1 MMKISKLAYEKLEN
15 MAVGCKTEEI
25 CGLLAGNGQEITD
38 VYILENVRHSSYVFE
53 MNPLEQFEVI
63 HNIRDKGLSLVGIFH
78 SHIDTM
84 PVPSETD
91 IRLAYDD
98 SMLYVIIS
106 AADGTIRAYRIKDN
120 MYLEVELIKE

>member
-1 MMKISKLAYEKLEN
+1 MKISKLAYEKLKKT
-15 MAVGCKTEEI
+15 AVECKTEEI
-25 CGLLAGNGQEITD
+25 CGLLAGNGKEITD
-38 VYILENVRHSSYVFE
+38 VYVLENVRHSAHVFE
-53 MNPLEQFEVI
+53 MNPMEQFEVI
-63 HNIRDKGLSLVGIFH
+63 HDIRKKKLSLAGIFH

-106 AADGTIRAYRIKDN
+106 AADGEIRAYRIN
-120 MYLEVELIKE
+120 CNAYSEVELIEE